1 MALVTLTGSRHPARS
16 IWTTSTLA
24 LVIEQA
30 MCSGFIRFVPTLSP
44 PSGHACSIALTR
56 AGGAP

>member
-44 PSGHACSIALTR
+44 PSGHAA
-56 AGGAP
+56 A